1 MPDRPEILPLYME
14 PEAAR
19 ILGVE
24 PRALRSERV
33 AGRIT
38 YRRVAGRLAERPL

>member
-1 MPDRPEILPLYME
+1 MPDRPAIAPLFYE

-33 AGRIT
+33 AGRIMD
-38 YRRVAGRLAERPL
+38 RADG